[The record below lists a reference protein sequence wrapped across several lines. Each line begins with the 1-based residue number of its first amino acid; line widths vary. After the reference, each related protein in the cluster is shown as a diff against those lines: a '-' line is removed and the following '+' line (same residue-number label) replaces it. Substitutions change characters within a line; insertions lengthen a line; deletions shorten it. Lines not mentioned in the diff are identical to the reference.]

1 MSKPSNIRIN
11 PFVGD
16 GGTAT
21 YINLTETHIIPS
33 VSPYV
38 IRLNEVPEKQ
48 DPSNIRAVWVDST
61 TGSAT
66 ASALTEVAAT
76 PAAGEFRPDYS
87 TKADGND
94 NWNTGLIEFSSS
106 DAGKIVQ
113 ISYTGMGTLAAVQSS
128 KYLGWYTDRGDGSD
142 GDFIPET
149 DCAIGGIKNYKR
161 VFIKAGVTVSL
172 NQQLVIKA
180 TDSVVIAGIINGNGS
195 PGANGTGGAGGAM
208 GGNGGLYVRGDSDTG
223 NSGSETK
230 AAMPGQDGTGG
241 GRGGADGGYYQSKG
255 AAGGNSFSNMSDSIY
270 CTYGGNGGGGGGA
283 NPNYH
288 TGYVSGAGG
297 GGGYGISI
305 IAPDVA
311 LLEGGKISADG
322 GNGQDG
328 TQHYTAP
335 GGGGGG
341 GAITIISNIVKNS
354 GDISAAGGIAG
365 KLADNR
371 LEIAAA
377 DGEAG
382 TITIKQLGAL

>member
-1 MSKPSNIRIN
+1 MSEPSNIRIN

-16 GGTAT
+16 GGTTT
-21 YINLTETHIIPS
+21 YINLTETHIIPN

-48 DPSNIRAVWVDST
+48 DPSNIRAVWVDSS
-61 TGSAT
+61 TGAVT

-76 PAAGEFRPDYS
+76 PAAGEFRPDYA

-94 NWNTGLIEFSSS
+94 NWNTGLIEFSAV

-113 ISYTGMGTLAAVQSS
+113 ISYTGMGTLAAVQSN
-128 KYLGWYTDRGDGSD
+128 KYPSWYTDRGDGSD

-180 TDSVVIAGIINGNGS
+180 TDSVVIAGTINGNGS
-195 PGANGTGGAGGAM
+195 PGANGAGGAGGAM
-208 GGNGGLYVRGDSDTG
+208 GGNGGLMYGSDSNKTDILPT
-223 NSGSETK
+223 
-230 AAMPGQDGTGG
+230 AGQNGTGG
-241 GRGGADGGYYQSKG
+241 GHGGAGGGYYKNG
-255 AAGGNSFSNMSDSIY
+255 GTAGGNSFIDMNHIVY
-270 CTYGGNGGGGGGA
+270 CTYGGNGGGGGSA
-283 NPNYH
+283 YCVR
-288 TGYVSGAGG
+288 TGYFSGAGG

-305 IAPDVA
+305 IALDVA
-311 LLEGGKISADG
+311 LLEGGKLSADG
-322 GNGQDG
+322 GDGQDG
-328 TQHYTAP
+328 RHHYVAP

-341 GAITIISNIVKNS
+341 GAITIIGNIVKNS
-354 GDISAAGGIAG
+354 GDISVAGGIAG
-365 KLADNR
+365 KLIDDTK
-371 LEIAAA
+371 LGIAAA

>member
-1 MSKPSNIRIN
+1 MSEPSNIRIN

-33 VSPYV
+33 VSPYM

-94 NWNTGLIEFSSS
+94 NWNTGLIEFSAV

-113 ISYTGMGTLAAVQSS
+113 ISYTGMGTLAAVQSN
-128 KYLGWYTDRGDGSD
+128 KYPSWYTDRGDGSD

-180 TDSVVIAGIINGNGS
+180 TDSVVIAGTINGNGS
-195 PGANGTGGAGGAM
+195 PGANGAGGAGGAM
-208 GGNGGLYVRGDSDTG
+208 GGNGGLMYGSDSNKTDILPT
-223 NSGSETK
+223 
-230 AAMPGQDGTGG
+230 AGQNGTGG
-241 GRGGADGGYYQSKG
+241 GHGGAGGGYYKNG
-255 AAGGNSFSNMSDSIY
+255 GTAGGNSFIDMNHIVY
-270 CTYGGNGGGGGGA
+270 CTYGGNGGGGGSA
-283 NPNYH
+283 YCVR
-288 TGYVSGAGG
+288 TGYFSGAGG

-305 IAPDVA
+305 IALDVA

-322 GNGQDG
+322 GDGQDG
-328 TQHYTAP
+328 RQRYVAP

-341 GAITIISNIVKNS
+341 GAITIIGNIVKNS
-354 GDISAAGGIAG
+354 GDISVAGGIAG
-365 KLADNR
+365 KLIDDTK
-371 LEIAAA
+371 LGIAAA

>member
-1 MSKPSNIRIN
+1 MSEPSNIRIN

-16 GGTAT
+16 GGTTT

-48 DPSNIRAVWVDST
+48 DPSNIRAVWVNST
-61 TGSAT
+61 TGAVT

-113 ISYTGMGTLAAVQSS
+113 ISYTGVGTLAAVQSN
-128 KYLGWYTDRGDGSD
+128 KYPSWYTDRGDGSD
-142 GDFIPET
+142 GDFMPET
-149 DCAIGGIKNYKR
+149 DTTIGGIKNYKR
-161 VFIKAGVTVSL
+161 VFIKAGVTVSV

-180 TDSVVIAGIINGNGS
+180 TGSVVIAGTINGNGS
-195 PGANGTGGAGGAM
+195 PGADGKGGAGGAM
-208 GGNGGLYVRGDSDTG
+208 GGNGGWLTGDDSSNEHRDAT
-223 NSGSETK
+223 
-230 AAMPGQDGTGG
+230 AGQDGTGG
-241 GRGGADGGYYQSKG
+241 GYGGAGGGFSSSKG
-255 AAGGNSFSNMSDSIY
+255 AAGGNSRVSIGIA
-270 CTYGGNGGGGGGA
+270 YGGNGGGGGGGA
-283 NPNYH
+283 DVTGGH
-288 TGYVSGAGG
+288 TSGG
-297 GGGYGISI
+297 GGGGGAGISI
-305 IAPDVA
+305 IAPEVA
-311 LLEGGKISADG
+311 LLEGSKISADG
-322 GNGQDG
+322 GKGEDG
-328 TQHYTAP
+328 VSHYTAP

-341 GAITIISNIVKNS
+341 GTINIISNTIKNS
-354 GDISAAGGIAG
+354 GAVSAAGGVAG
-365 KLADNR
+365 TKNWNR
-371 LEIAAA
+371 QTAAV

>member
-1 MSKPSNIRIN
+1 MSEPSNIRIN

-16 GGTAT
+16 GGTTT

-48 DPSNIRAVWVDST
+48 DPSNIRAVWVDSS
-61 TGSAT
+61 TGDVT

-94 NWNTGLIEFSSS
+94 NWNTGLIEFSAV

-113 ISYTGMGTLAAVQSS
+113 ISYTGMGTLAAVQSN
-128 KYLGWYTDRGDGSD
+128 KYPSWYTDRGDGSD
-142 GDFIPET
+142 GDFIPDA

-161 VFIKAGVTVSL
+161 VFIKAGVTVSV

-180 TDSVVIAGIINGNGS
+180 TGSVVIAGTINGNGS
-195 PGANGTGGAGGAM
+195 PGAKGKGGVGGAPGGD
-208 GGNGGLYVRGDSDTG
+208 GGWVTG
-223 NSGSETK
+223 NEDSNEYR
-230 AAMPGQDGTGG
+230 AATTGQDGTGG
-241 GRGGADGGYYQSKG
+241 GYGGAGGGDNKKS
-255 AAGGNSFSNMSDSIY
+255 AAGGSSRIRIGID
-270 CTYGGNGGGGGGA
+270 YGGNGGGGGGGA
-283 NPNYH
+283 N
-288 TGYVSGAGG
+288 GYPGKTSGGGG

-305 IAPDVA
+305 IAPEVA
-311 LLEGGKISADG
+311 LLEGSKIAANG
-322 GNGQDG
+322 GNGENG
-328 TQHYTAP
+328 RSYYTAP

-341 GAITIISNIVKNS
+341 GTINIISTTIKNS
-354 GDISAAGGIAG
+354 GDVSAAGGIAG
-365 KLADNR
+365 AKGYNAQT
-371 LEIAAA
+371 AAA
-377 DGEAG
+377 NGEAG